1 MNRIPIALVSV
12 LLLTSSTLA
21 APASPEGVW
30 QLPSGARV
38 AIAPCADALCGQ
50 VTVPAAR
57 QQQGQP
63 ILRDLRI
70 NGDVWRGKVWA
81 EQLKDWADVE
91 VTRNGTALNLK
102 ACAMMACRN
111 REWQQAAP

>member
-1 MNRIPIALVSV
+1 MKYVTIALLP
-12 LLLTSSTLA
+12 LLLLGGPAFA
-21 APASPEGVW
+21 ATNSPEGLW

-50 VTVPAAR
+50 VTLPA
-57 QQQGQP
+57 GHLKLDQP
-63 ILRDLRI
+63 ILRDVRAD
-70 NGDVWRGKVWA
+70 GDFWRGKVWA

-91 VTRNGTALNLK
+91 ITRNGATLRLK

-111 REWQQAAP
+111 REWQQAVP